1 MVADLLHGLPQG
13 QHLHGDGVTGAVLT
27 PFMAQ
32 GPWQRSARPAV
43 GPAPAALPAEPAT
56 TPLLRI
62 RDLKVSFD
70 TGTHLVPV
78 LHGVDMELGRG
89 ETLGVV
95 GESGCG
101 KSVTW
106 MAVMQ
111 LLGSRA
117 RIEGEISLDGR
128 NIANLP
134 QKAMT
139 GIRGRRIAMIFQDP
153 SSSLNPVKTVGR
165 QLMESVTLHRG
176 LKGDAARAEAIRL
189 LDRVH
194 IPSASQRMRSWPH
207 ELSGGMNQR
216 VMIAMALAGQPELL
230 VADEPTTALDV
241 TIQAQILDLLQDLQR
256 DTGMGLVVIS
266 HDLGV
271 IAQVCDRVMV
281 MYAGR
286 VVEKANANAL
296 FKDARHPYTQGL
308 IGALPDLE
316 GPIKRLAAIPG
327 TVPSPT
333 DMPSGCSFE
342 PRCSDRMPRCRR
354 EQPVLAGAP
363 GQHLTACWKQH
374 S

>member
-1 MVADLLHGLPQG
+1 MEALQAH
-13 QHLHGDGVTGAVLT
+13 QHLSHED
-27 PFMAQ
+27 
-32 GPWQRSARPAV
+32 ARARCLKALMRV
-43 GPAPAALPAEPAT
+43 GIPAAEER
-56 TPLLRI
+56 LR
-62 RDLKVSFD
+62 
-70 TGTHLVPV
+70 
-78 LHGVDMELGRG
+78 
-89 ETLGVV
+89 
-95 GESGCG
+95 
-101 KSVTW
+101 
-106 MAVMQ
+106 AY
-111 LLGSRA
+111 
-117 RIEGEISLDGR
+117 
-128 NIANLP
+128 
-134 QKAMT
+134 
-139 GIRGRRIAMIFQDP
+139 
-153 SSSLNPVKTVGR
+153 
-165 QLMESVTLHRG
+165 
-176 LKGDAARAEAIRL
+176 
-189 LDRVH
+189 
-194 IPSASQRMRSWPH
+194 PH
-207 ELSGGMNQR
+207 QLSGGTRQR
-216 VMIAMALAGQPELL
+216 VAIAIALLNAPKLII
-230 VADEPTTALDV
+230 ADEPTTALDV

>member
-1 MVADLLHGLPQG
+1 MTEAILTRFVAPQ
-13 QHLHGDGVTGAVLT
+13 
-27 PFMAQ
+27 
-32 GPWQRSARPAV
+32 PWQ
-43 GPAPAALPAEPAT
+43 PAT
-56 TPLLRI
+56 KMASQLVRQTIRSVEQEQTPPLLRI

-70 TGTHLVPV
+70 NGTHLVPV

-111 LLGSRA
+111 LLGKRA
-117 RIEGEISLDGR
+117 RIEGEISLAGE

-134 QKAMT
+134 EKAMT
-139 GIRGRRIAMIFQDP
+139 GIRGSRIAMIFQDP
-153 SSSLNPVKTVGR
+153 SSSLNPVKTVGK
-165 QLMESVTLHRG
+165 QLMETVTLHQG
-176 LKGDAARAEAIRL
+176 LKGQAARAEAIRL

-194 IPSASQRMRSWPH
+194 IPSADQRMRSWPH

-216 VMIAMALAGQPELL
+216 VMIAMALAGKPELL

-241 TIQAQILDLLQDLQR
+241 TIQAQILDLLQELQR
-256 DTGMGLVVIS
+256 ETGMGLVVIS

-286 VVEKANANAL
+286 VVEKAKSDSL
-296 FKDARHPYTQGL
+296 FKNAAHPYTQGL

-316 GPIKRLAAIPG
+316 GPIKRLVAIPG

-333 DMPSGCSFE
+333 AMPSGCSFA
-342 PRCSDRMPRCRR
+342 PRCVHRMHRCEY
-354 EQPVLAGAP
+354 EQPRLAAI
-363 GQHLTACWKQH
+363 QRDHLTACWKNH

>member
-1 MVADLLHGLPQG
+1 MTQAI
-13 QHLHGDGVTGAVLT
+13 LT
-27 PFMAQ
+27 PFVAEGAWKPSAKTVNQPAQ
-32 GPWQRSARPAV
+32 AI
-43 GPAPAALPAEPAT
+43 APARRHDEP
-56 TPLLRI
+56 PLLRI
-62 RDLKVSFD
+62 HDLKVSFD
-70 TGTHLVPV
+70 NGTHLVPV

-117 RIEGEISLDGR
+117 RIEGEISLNGQ

-153 SSSLNPVKTVGR
+153 SSSLNPVKTVGK
-165 QLMESVTLHRG
+165 QVIEAVTLHQG

-194 IPSASQRMRSWPH
+194 IPSAGQRMRSWPH

-216 VMIAMALAGQPELL
+216 VMIAMALAGKPELL
-230 VADEPTTALDV
+230 IADEPTTALDV

-286 VVEKANANAL
+286 VVEKANAEIL
-296 FKDARHPYTQGL
+296 FEDARHPYSQGL
-308 IGALPDLE
+308 IAALPDLE
-316 GPIKRLAAIPG
+316 GPIKRLEAIQG
-327 TVPSPT
+327 SVPSPMA
-333 DMPSGCSFE
+333 MPTGCSFA
-342 PRCSDRMPRCRR
+342 PRCAHRMARCEN
-354 EQPVLAGAP
+354 EQPPLATVQAH
-363 GQHLTACWKQH
+363 HLTACWKNH

>member
-1 MVADLLHGLPQG
+1 M
-13 QHLHGDGVTGAVLT
+13 TGAVLT
-27 PFMAQ
+27 PFVAQ
-32 GPWQRSARPAV
+32 GPWRPSARQASQPVQAVVPA
-43 GPAPAALPAEPAT
+43 GHRNEA
-56 TPLLRI
+56 PLLRI

-70 TGTHLVPV
+70 NGTHLVPV

-117 RIEGEISLDGR
+117 RIEGEISLAGQ

-153 SSSLNPVKTVGR
+153 SSSLNPVKTVGK

-194 IPSASQRMRSWPH
+194 IPSAAQRMRSWPH

-256 DTGMGLVVIS
+256 DTGMGMVVIS

-271 IAQVCDRVMV
+271 IAEVCDRVMV

-286 VVEKANANAL
+286 VVEKAASEAL

-308 IGALPDLE
+308 IGALPDLD
-316 GPIKRLAAIPG
+316 GPIKRLEAIPG
-327 TVPSPT
+327 TVPSPMA
-333 DMPSGCSFE
+333 MPMGCSFA
-342 PRCSDRMPRCRR
+342 PRCGHRMARCEY
-354 EQPVLAGAP
+354 EQPPLAATQGH
-363 GQHLTACWKQH
+363 HLTACWKNP

>member
-1 MVADLLHGLPQG
+1 MTA
-13 QHLHGDGVTGAVLT
+13 AVLT

-32 GPWQRSARPAV
+32 GAWRQPTGPAVQPAQARPS
-43 GPAPAALPAEPAT
+43 AEPSNG

-78 LHGVDMELGRG
+78 LHGVDLELARG

-117 RIEGEISLDGR
+117 LIEGEISLDGR

-139 GIRGRRIAMIFQDP
+139 AIRGRRIAMIFQDP
-153 SSSLNPVKTVGR
+153 SSSLNPVKTVGK

-194 IPSASQRMRSWPH
+194 IPSAAQRMRSWPH

-241 TIQAQILDLLQDLQR
+241 TIQAQILDLLQELQR

-286 VVEKANANAL
+286 VVEKANAAEL
-296 FKDARHPYTQGL
+296 FKHARHPYTQGL

-316 GPIKRLAAIPG
+316 GPIRRLEAIPG
-327 TVPSPT
+327 TVPAPT
-333 DMPSGCSFE
+333 EMPAGCSFA
-342 PRCSDRMPRCRR
+342 PRCSHRMTRCQH
-354 EQPVLAGAP
+354 EQPVLMAAQG
-363 GQHLTACWKQH
+363 HHFTACWKPY

>member
-1 MVADLLHGLPQG
+1 M
-13 QHLHGDGVTGAVLT
+13 TGAVLT
-27 PFMAQ
+27 PFVAQ
-32 GPWQRSARPAV
+32 GPWKPSAKMASQPVQAVMPA
-43 GPAPAALPAEPAT
+43 GYSNAA
-56 TPLLRI
+56 PLLHI

-117 RIEGEISLDGR
+117 RIEGEISLNGQ

-139 GIRGRRIAMIFQDP
+139 SIRGRRIAMIFQDP
-153 SSSLNPVKTVGR
+153 SSSLNPVKTVGK
-165 QLMESVTLHRG
+165 QLIEAVTLHQD
-176 LKGDAARAEAIRL
+176 LKGHAARAEAIRL
-189 LDRVH
+189 LDRVR
-194 IPSASQRMRSWPH
+194 IPSAEQRMRSWPH

-216 VMIAMALAGQPELL
+216 IMIAMALAGQPELL
-230 VADEPTTALDV
+230 IADEPTTALDV
-241 TIQAQILDLLQDLQR
+241 TIQAQILDLLQELQR

-286 VVEKANANAL
+286 VVEKAKAETLFRNAG
-296 FKDARHPYTQGL
+296 HPYTQGL

-327 TVPSPT
+327 TVPSPMA
-333 DMPSGCSFE
+333 MPAGCSFA
-342 PRCSDRMPRCRR
+342 PRCKHRVARC
-354 EQPVLAGAP
+354 EHDQPDLAAI
-363 GQHLTACWKQH
+363 QDHHFTACWKRL

>member
-1 MVADLLHGLPQG
+1 M
-13 QHLHGDGVTGAVLT
+13 
-27 PFMAQ
+27 
-32 GPWQRSARPAV
+32 
-43 GPAPAALPAEPAT
+43 
-56 TPLLRI
+56 LRI

-70 TGTHLVPV
+70 NGTHLVPV
-78 LHGVDMELGRG
+78 LHGVDMEVRRG

-111 LLGSRA
+111 LLGKRA
-117 RIEGEISLDGR
+117 RIEGEITLGGK

-134 QKAMT
+134 EKAMT
-139 GIRGRRIAMIFQDP
+139 GIRGNRIAMIFQDP
-153 SSSLNPVKTVGR
+153 SSSLNPVKTIGS
-165 QLMESVTLHRG
+165 QLMETVTLHQG
-176 LKGDAARAEAIRL
+176 LKGHAARAEAIRL
-189 LDRVH
+189 LDKVR
-194 IPSASQRMRSWPH
+194 IPSADQRMRSWPH

-241 TIQAQILDLLQDLQR
+241 TIQAQILDLLEELQR

-286 VVEKANANAL
+286 VVEKAQANRLFNNAA
-296 FKDARHPYTQGL
+296 HPYTQGL
-308 IGALPDLE
+308 IGALPDLD
-316 GPIKRLAAIPG
+316 GPIKRLVAIPG
-327 TVPSPT
+327 TVPSPMA
-333 DMPSGCSFE
+333 MPSGCSFA
-342 PRCSDRMPRCRR
+342 PRCSHRMQRCDL
-354 EQPVLAGAP
+354 EQPRLVAW
-363 GQHLTACWKQH
+363 QDDHLTACWRLQ